1 MTTTDDDDATPTRRS
16 RAQMREA
23 IVPHSKVYVRG
34 LRVSVRADAFM
45 YVCTMR
51 SRLDSIA
58 AERRSRATSA
68 ARRGVS
74 RRATAS
80 ESSKRA
86 RLVTDLSLF
95 QRTDNWS
102 VKAIGRKTTGTGR
115 MRYLKTCPEDLRMVS
130 GKVRRRKRRSLRKR
144 DVVSFSGE
152 E

>member
-95 QRTDNWS
+95 STHRQLEREGD
-102 VKAIGRKTTGTGR
+102 RPQDH
-115 MRYLKTCPEDLRMVS
+115 RYRPHALLEDLAQ
-130 GKVRRRKRRSLRKR
+130 KI
-144 DVVSFSGE
+144 
-152 E
+152 